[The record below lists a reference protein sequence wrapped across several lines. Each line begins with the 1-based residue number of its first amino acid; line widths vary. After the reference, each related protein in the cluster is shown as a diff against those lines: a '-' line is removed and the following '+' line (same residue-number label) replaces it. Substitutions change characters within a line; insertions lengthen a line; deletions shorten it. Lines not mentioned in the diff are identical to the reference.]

1 MSTNESV
8 ARYEQYLSVSSA
20 NSNLLTLIDA
30 HDCSDK
36 VEMAR
41 NFASQGASR
50 GNEGDRWHGTT
61 RKCTIGDKR
70 VTEFCS
76 DTSCSLCCIMK
87 TSFDL
92 KFFGKK
98 TKFGR
103 FGAGIYTS
111 ATSSKFVDT
120 FIECAGVAI

>member
-1 MSTNESV
+1 MTD
-8 ARYEQYLSVSSA
+8 ARGR
-20 NSNLLTLIDA
+20 
-30 HDCSDK
+30 SDK
-36 VEMAR
+36 VEIAR
-41 NFASQGASR
+41 NFASQGESR

-61 RKCTIGDKR
+61 RKCVIGDKG

-76 DTSCSLCCIMK
+76 DISCSLCCIMK

-92 KFFGKK
+92 RFFGKK

-111 ATSSKFVDT
+111 ATSSKFVDA
-120 FIECAGVAI
+120 FIECAGVSI